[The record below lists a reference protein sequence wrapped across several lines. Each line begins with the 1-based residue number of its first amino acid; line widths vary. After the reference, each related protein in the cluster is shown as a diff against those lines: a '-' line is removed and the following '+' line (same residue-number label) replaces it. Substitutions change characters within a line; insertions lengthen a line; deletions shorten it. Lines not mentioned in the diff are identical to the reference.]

1 VLLPA
6 SLEAVGYPSY
16 GATKSITDK
25 ADRVRISER
34 MARALGP
41 GAQAPLPVNVDLD
54 SIAS

>member
-1 VLLPA
+1 VPLPA

-34 MARALGP
+34 MAREGP
-41 GAQAPLPVNVDLD
+41 
-54 SIAS
+54 SSTAS